1 MRESTSKTLNTV
13 IYCGIIA
20 QAKTTNACVK
30 KPVENKPWS
39 RKPHIADI
47 ESNKNVGMTVL
58 EYKSH
63 KWGYKQR
70 PLPAKQQPTSL

>member
-1 MRESTSKTLNTV
+1 MKN
-13 IYCGIIA
+13 
-20 QAKTTNACVK
+20 
-30 KPVENKPWS
+30 PVENKSWS
-39 RKPHIADI
+39 SKPNIADI